1 MTGTGVDKGTL
12 EWPYGPLGLMPS
24 ECQVRSRAELPPSLL
39 PPSMHKS
46 VQWPNVKVTQ
56 GHRGDEHR
64 LGDAP

>member
-39 PPSMHKS
+39 PPSMHKCT
-46 VQWPNVKVTQ
+46 VAQ
-56 GHRGDEHR
+56 RE
-64 LGDAP
+64 GDAGPQR